1 MLNIS
6 IAIPDSCLSDETTQL
21 EKTRKISIFA
31 RSSAIFSV
39 DTIFIYNDGGSK
51 EDRSLL
57 VTILKYLDTPP
68 FLRRR
73 LFPKLNELKYAGV
86 LHPLKI
92 PSHVSTANPK
102 KIKEGDVR
110 EGIVISTRGKKFVDA
125 GINRLIPYYGS
136 EKIGKRITIK
146 FKKITPEFSIKEI
159 ARNEVQEYWGYIVKE
174 RTVLG
179 DFLSTWKDKIILT
192 SRKGKPIKNS
202 QIKEYNNSKES
213 ILIVFGSIEKGIYEI
228 LGSKLKKMQNAK
240 VINFFPHQA
249 TETVRLE
256 EAILGTLSIL
266 NSE

>member
-21 EKTRKISIFA
+21 EKSRKISIIA
-31 RSSAIFSV
+31 RASAIFSAN
-39 DTIFIYNDGGSK
+39 TIYIYNDGGKK

-68 FLRRR
+68 FLRKR

-92 PSHVSTANPK
+92 ASHVSTANPK

-110 EGIVISTRGKKFVDA
+110 DGIVVSSKGKRFVDI
-125 GINRLIPYYGS
+125 GINRLIPYYGN
-136 EKIGKRITIK
+136 EKIGKRITVQ
-146 FKKITPEFSIKEI
+146 FKKITPEFAIKEI
-159 ARNEVQEYWGYIVKE
+159 TRADVREYWGYLVKE
-174 RTVLG
+174 RTNLG
-179 DFLSTWKDKIILT
+179 DFLGTWQGKIILT

-202 QIKEYNNSKES
+202 QVKEYNSSKEH
-213 ILIVFGSIEKGIYEI
+213 ILIVFGSVEKGIYEI
-228 LGSKLKKMQNAK
+228 LGSKLKKIQNAK
-240 VINFFPHQA
+240 VFNFFPHQS

-256 EAILGTLSIL
+256 EAVMGTLSIL

>member
-1 MLNIS
+1 MLNVS
-6 IAIPDSCLSDETTQL
+6 IAIPDSCLEDETTQL
-21 EKTRKISIFA
+21 EKSRKIGIIA
-31 RSSAIFSV
+31 RASAIFSIN
-39 DTIFIYNDGGSK
+39 TIYIYNDGGKK

-92 PSHVSTANPK
+92 ASHVSTANPK
-102 KIKEGDVR
+102 KIKESDVR
-110 EGIVISTRGKKFVDA
+110 EGIVISTKGKKFVDV
-125 GINRLIPYYGS
+125 GINRLIPYYGN
-136 EKIGKRITIK
+136 EKIGKRVTVQ

-159 ARNEVQEYWGYIVKE
+159 NRNEVQEYWGYIAKE
-174 RTVLG
+174 RTNLG
-179 DFLSTWKDKIILT
+179 DFLGTWQGKIILT
-192 SRKGKPIKNS
+192 SRKGKPVKNS
-202 QIKEYNNSKES
+202 QVKEYNNSKEP

-228 LGSKLKKMQNAK
+228 LGNKLKKLQNAK
-240 VINFFPHQA
+240 VLNFFPHQA